1 MKSAQL
7 RPACFSVCFSK
18 SIVEKRK
25 SHPVHFNL
33 FLKFLISQILSGISL
48 SWNKI
53 YADMINVDAWR
64 KWIGLIKWIGQSNI
78 YWKYKYIFFLAWS
91 LTFNLAK
98 NIKQTKRY
106 IHKNTCYKCL
116 TLMFTPLFYI
126 HFWYLFSDNLV
137 SFLYM
142 WALALRK

>member
-7 RPACFSVCFSK
+7 RPACFSVYFSK
-18 SIVEKRK
+18 SIVEQRK

-64 KWIGLIKWIGQSNI
+64 KWIGLII
-78 YWKYKYIFFLAWS
+78 YLSKLQEQYILE
-91 LTFNLAK
+91 
-98 NIKQTKRY
+98 I
-106 IHKNTCYKCL
+106 
-116 TLMFTPLFYI
+116 
-126 HFWYLFSDNLV
+126 
-137 SFLYM
+137 
-142 WALALRK
+142 